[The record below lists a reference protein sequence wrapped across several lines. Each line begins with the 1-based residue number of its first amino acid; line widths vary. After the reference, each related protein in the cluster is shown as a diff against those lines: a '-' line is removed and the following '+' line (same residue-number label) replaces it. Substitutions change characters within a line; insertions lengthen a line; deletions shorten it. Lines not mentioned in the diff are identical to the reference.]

1 MAKRARGPSARP
13 VQIGEQIR
21 QCLSEMLQQ
30 GAVKD
35 PRLTEAPM
43 VTVTE
48 VRMTN
53 DLRLGRVLVSVFPD
67 DEATLRPVF
76 EALGAQK
83 YAIKKEVSRRLRLRF
98 TPELRF
104 LVDDS
109 MAYGQK
115 IEALLREINADDAA
129 RGGDTESHADADADA
144 TDPDSED

>member
-1 MAKRARGPSARP
+1 MNKRARGPSSRP
-13 VQIGEQIR
+13 VQVGEQVR

-35 PRLTEAPM
+35 TRLTEAPL

-67 DEATLRPVF
+67 DEATVTPVF
-76 EALGAQK
+76 EALGAQRFF
-83 YAIKKEVSRRLRLRF
+83 IKKEISRRLRLRY

-104 LVDDS
+104 VVDDS
-109 MAYGQK
+109 MAYGAK
-115 IEALLREINADDAA
+115 IEALLREIN
-129 RGGDTESHADADADA
+129 GDEADAPEGDDEA
-144 TDPDSED
+144 